1 MTADTDEFKPG
12 DRATWMRVQRGG
24 YGYVVPV
31 PCTIEQLP
39 EAGGRVRI
47 RVVKADGVIA
57 YRSNSAA
64 PLGVGWNEGLGA
76 CPDSRAD
83 V

>member
-57 YRSNSAA
+57 YRYVARES
-64 PLGVGWNEGLGA
+64 LRGV
-76 CPDSRAD
+76 RR
-83 V
+83 

>member
-57 YRSNSAA
+57 YRYVARESLRVA
-64 PLGVGWNEGLGA
+64 GGGT
-76 CPDSRAD
+76 
-83 V
+83 